1 VTGKVSSVTD
11 FGIFLELEEGIEGLV
26 HVSELSQEKLATP
39 KGFAEV
45 GDQLE
50 AVVLSVDVNDRK
62 IGLSIKSLQTAIE
75 KAELEDY
82 MGSQKEATSN
92 LGDLLR
98 GGMNKNGDN

>member
-1 VTGKVSSVTD
+1 
-11 FGIFLELEEGIEGLV
+11 
-26 HVSELSQEKLATP
+26 
-39 KGFAEV
+39 
-45 GDQLE
+45 
-50 AVVLSVDVNDRK
+50 VLSVDVNDRK

-98 GGMNKNGDN
+98 NGLNK